1 MKQLLATRAILY
13 PKFLIKYHKTT
24 KQKGKF
30 PTRLVIPSTNFTEML
45 SKIGY
50 LGIKIVLDKAKVN
63 YLCVSIIQ
71 ASELKK
77 RLEELYINRDGVTIE
92 SVDAINMY
100 PSIKLITIRKEL
112 RLVKRKLTASTK
124 KK

>member
-50 LGIKIVLDKAKVN
+50 LGIKIVLDKTKVN

-100 PSIKLITIRKEL
+100 PSIKLITIRKEV